1 MQLIF
6 VMRFIFPARFGKTRT
21 LCVHTEPCAFRAK
34 HVEMAA
40 KESVRESD
48 MCEEVA
54 SENNENSTATD
65 IAENGKEVPGMD
77 DGC

>member
-1 MQLIF
+1 
-6 VMRFIFPARFGKTRT
+6 
-21 LCVHTEPCAFRAK
+21 
-34 HVEMAA
+34 MAA
-40 KESVRESD
+40 KESVRESV